1 MSEQPYRL
9 VRDALGF
16 YSQVPV
22 APPEETPIAVEPD
35 LPAAKPAAD
44 SAAPPPV
51 EPVVPS
57 STKLLPKRRGRR
69 PNVNADFEVDA

>member
-1 MSEQPYRL
+1 MSEHPYRL

-35 LPAAKPAAD
+35 LPAAD
-44 SAAPPPV
+44 SAVSHPV
-51 EPVVPS
+51 GLVTPAS
-57 STKLLPKRRGRR
+57 SGIPPKRRGRR

>member
-35 LPAAKPAAD
+35 LPAAKSAAD
-44 SAAPPPV
+44 SAAYHPV
-51 EPVVPS
+51 ELVTPAS
-57 STKLLPKRRGRR
+57 SGIPPKRRGRR